1 MNSSF
6 RNVQILVDLLKQYK
20 IKDVVLSPGGSDIP
34 LIHSIETD
42 EYFTCF
48 SVVDER
54 VRIFCNGRCTAKKCT
69 RCMCVYIGNC
79 SL

>member
-6 RNVQILVDLLKQYK
+6 RSVQILVDLLKQYK

-42 EYFTCF
+42 EYIVHK
-48 SVVDER
+48 SLQSYKKNP
-54 VRIFCNGRCTAKKCT
+54 IFANNLPLFIKNTNK
-69 RCMCVYIGNC
+69 
-79 SL
+79 